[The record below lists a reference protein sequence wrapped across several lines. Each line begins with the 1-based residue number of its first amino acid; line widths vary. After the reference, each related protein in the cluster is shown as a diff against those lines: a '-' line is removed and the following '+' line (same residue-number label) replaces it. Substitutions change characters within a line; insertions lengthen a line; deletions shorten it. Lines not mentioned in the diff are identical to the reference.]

1 MQLIYDF
8 VQALLAWS
16 CVLFPICN
24 LLLYP
29 FKKSYQLVLYTII
42 TMIAF
47 FLYPYLNAYVNI
59 IIYFII
65 LLSISLISKNP
76 IMDICLAITG
86 FLLIVCLNYICI
98 LVFSLFRISYAV
110 LETNYYYI
118 SGLTLTIVF
127 YFASKWL
134 GNVIRPII
142 IRWQFARPNPLLS
155 KNTQLLCLLELLA
168 CFCIYQFNIIYGQI
182 AGYSSNI
189 ITYNASL
196 FVTFFVITL
205 VIFYLLIHTLKK
217 ESQLAAKVKEYEVL
231 QDYTQKVEQ
240 LYLDIRTFKHDYLN
254 ILSTMGLYLEQKQ
267 YDELESYFKKYILS
281 QEENLT
287 SKDYILGKLALLHVK
302 EIKGLLYPKLLSAI
316 NQRLQIIVDI
326 KDPVTKIAVDYLD
339 LIRILGIFIDNAI
352 EASVESEEKTLYVGL
367 LVDDDAVIIRICNSC
382 NEVANFH
389 RLADINVSSKSGS
402 RGIGLYNANLLI
414 KKHSNMIH
422 KTSCENHIFTQ
433 ELQIIGGD

>member
-1 MQLIYDF
+1 MTFIYDF
-8 VQALLAWS
+8 IEAALAWS
-16 CVLFPICN
+16 CVYFPICN
-24 LLLYP
+24 LLIYPLKNRDKYLLYFFIILIEFCLYP
-29 FKKSYQLVLYTII
+29 VLSI
-42 TMIAF
+42 
-47 FLYPYLNAYVNI
+47 YVNI
-59 IIYFII
+59 IIFLTIFT
-65 LLSISLISKNP
+65 SISILSKNP
-76 IMDICLAITG
+76 ILDICFVIMGYL
-86 FLLIVCLNYICI
+86 FSVCINYIYVLI
-98 LVFSLFRISYAV
+98 FHMFDIGFDV
-110 LETNYYYI
+110 LEKNYYI
-118 SGLTLTIVF
+118 FSGIIFTIVF
-127 YFASKWL
+127 YYLSKWL
-134 GNVIRPII
+134 GNIIRPII
-142 IRWQFARPNPLLS
+142 ISWQFARPNPLLS

-189 ITYNASL
+189 ITYNALL

-217 ESQLAAKVKEYEVL
+217 ESQLAAKVKEYEVI

-254 ILSTMGLYLEQKQ
+254 ILSTMGLYLDQKQ
-267 YDELESYFKKYILS
+267 YDELEAYFKKYILS

-287 SKDYILGKLALLHVK
+287 NKDYILGKLALLHVK

-367 LVDDDAVIIRICNSC
+367 LVDDDTVIIRICNSC

-422 KTSCENHIFTQ
+422 KTSCENRIFTQ

>member
-8 VQALLAWS
+8 VQSLLAWS

-29 FKKSYQLVLYTII
+29 FKKSYQLVIYTII

-65 LLSISLISKNP
+65 LLSISVISKNP
-76 IMDICLAITG
+76 IIDICLAIIG

-98 LVFSLFRISYAV
+98 LTFSLFHISYAV
-110 LETNYYYI
+110 LETDYYYI

-134 GNVIRPII
+134 GNIIRPII
-142 IRWQFARPNPLLS
+142 ISWQFARPNPLLS

-205 VIFYLLIHTLKK
+205 VIFYLLIRTLKK

-254 ILSTMGLYLEQKQ
+254 ILSTMGLYLDQKQ
-267 YDELESYFKKYILS
+267 YDELEAYFKKYILS

-287 SKDYILGKLALLHVK
+287 NKDYILGKLALLHVK

-367 LVDDDAVIIRICNSC
+367 LVDDDTVIIRICNSC

-422 KTSCENHIFTQ
+422 KTSCENRIFTQ

>member
-1 MQLIYDF
+1 MPLLDTLIKS
-8 VQALLAWS
+8 ALALS
-16 CVLFPICN
+16 CIFFPICN
-24 LLLYP
+24 LLVYPLKRIYKYTLYI
-29 FKKSYQLVLYTII
+29 LI
-42 TMIAF
+42 TLITF
-47 FLYPYLNAYVNI
+47 FLLPSFGSYINI
-59 IIYFII
+59 IIYFFI
-65 LLSISLISKNP
+65 LFSVAFLSKNP
-76 IMDICLAITG
+76 ILDMCLSIMG
-86 FLLIVCLNYICI
+86 YLLIVCLNYICLLIFQRFNISFTI
-98 LVFSLFRISYAV
+98 L
-110 LETNYYYI
+110 EENYYFLSSAI
-118 SGLTLTIVF
+118 LTIIF
-127 YFASKWL
+127 YYLSKWL
-134 GNVIRPII
+134 GNIIRPII
-142 IRWQFARPNPLLS
+142 ISWQFARPNPLLS

-205 VIFYLLIHTLKK
+205 VIFYLLIRTLKK
-217 ESQLAAKVKEYEVL
+217 ESQLAAKVKEYEVI

-254 ILSTMGLYLEQKQ
+254 ILSTMGLYLDQKQ
-267 YDELESYFKKYILS
+267 YDELEAYFKKYILS

-287 SKDYILGKLALLHVK
+287 NKDYILGKLALLHVK

-367 LVDDDAVIIRICNSC
+367 LVDDDTVIIRICNSC

-422 KTSCENHIFTQ
+422 KTSCENRIFTQ

>member
-1 MQLIYDF
+1 MPILDTLIKSIL
-8 VQALLAWS
+8 ALS
-16 CVLFPICN
+16 CIFFPICN
-24 LLLYP
+24 LLVYP
-29 FKKSYQLVLYTII
+29 LKRVYKYLLYTLI
-42 TMIAF
+42 TLITF
-47 FLYPYLNAYVNI
+47 FLLPTLGSYVNI
-59 IIYFII
+59 IIYSVI
-65 LLSISLISKNP
+65 LISIAILSKYP
-76 IMDICLAITG
+76 ILDICLAVVG
-86 FLLIVCLNYICI
+86 YLLIVCANYIYI
-98 LVFSLFRISYAV
+98 LVISHFNITV
-110 LETNYYYI
+110 IMLETDYYI
-118 SGLTLTIVF
+118 ISGTALTIVF

-134 GNVIRPII
+134 GNIIRPII
-142 IRWQFARPNPLLS
+142 ISWQFARPNPLLS

-205 VIFYLLIHTLKK
+205 VIFYLLIRTLKK
-217 ESQLAAKVKEYEVL
+217 ESQLAAKVKEYEVI

-254 ILSTMGLYLEQKQ
+254 ILSTMGLYLDQKQ
-267 YDELESYFKKYILS
+267 YDELEAYFKKYILS

-287 SKDYILGKLALLHVK
+287 NKDYILGKLALLHVK

-367 LVDDDAVIIRICNSC
+367 LVDDDTVIIRICNSC

-422 KTSCENHIFTQ
+422 KTSCENRIFTQ